1 MNRSWRWTALVGVL
15 AVVTAPGAPA
25 SADTW
30 AIVPVT
36 TGGAAPPAEIASV
49 AAASIEST
57 GATVLQAPQLTHRA
71 ENELSLPFTAAPAG
85 LIDRLLDAE
94 LHVPERIADRRYEL
108 AIQQTDALFAELEAH
123 LAAVNR
129 DDHARAKLANLCG
142 YRVRAFVEARDT
154 SGAATAA
161 QTCYRLQPAFTPNRE
176 LHPPAILERL
186 DAARSTLGASLVV
199 QTGEDDPAHCAIRVN
214 GVRVGTSPSARVA
227 VPAGTYAVQV
237 ECGSTPGRVHRVS
250 VESGE
255 ATLRVRGTLDA
266 ALQTGPVSL
275 VYATT
280 EAQATLAGDLA
291 ALGRALGADRVLAV
305 VGGGPSPR
313 LEVYEV
319 PLTGPATRARVTVL
333 ERTDE
338 GHVREAARALGN
350 PSLAAAPAGS
360 SVSPIGPLMLGA
372 GGAVLV
378 AGVLVG
384 AIALAEDGALGAAC
398 PSRLDCAPE
407 LMSRSAT
414 MTALAATADVLLTVG
429 AAAAITGLVLTLT
442 LTEGGGDVPATAYC
456 TPDGC
461 GAAVRG
467 RF

>member
-1 MNRSWRWTALVGVL
+1 MSRSCRWTALAAVL
-15 AVVTAPGAPA
+15 ATWSSAPA

-36 TGGAAPPAEIASV
+36 TGDAAPPAEIASV

-71 ENELSLPFTAAPAG
+71 ENELSLPFTPAPAG

-108 AIQQTDALFAELEAH
+108 AIQQTDALFAELEPH
-123 LAAVNR
+123 LAAVHR
-129 DDHARAKLANLCG
+129 DDDARAKLADLCG

-161 QTCYRLQPAFTPNRE
+161 QTCYRLQPAFTPHRE

-186 DAARSTLGASLVV
+186 DAARGALSASLVV
-199 QTGEDDPAHCAIRVN
+199 HAGEDDPAHCAIRVN

-227 VPAGTYAVQV
+227 LPAGTYTVQV
-237 ECGSTPGRVHRVS
+237 ECGSTPGRAHRVS
-250 VESGE
+250 VQSGE
-255 ATLRVRGTLDA
+255 ATVRVRATLDA
-266 ALQTGPVSL
+266 ALQTRPVSL
-275 VYATT
+275 VYASA

-305 VGGGPSPR
+305 VGGAPSPR

-319 PLTGPATRARVTVL
+319 PLSGPATRARVTVL

-350 PSLAAAPAGS
+350 PSAVGVSTGGS
-360 SVSPIGPLMLGA
+360 ISPIGPVVLGA
-372 GGAVLV
+372 GGAALL
-378 AGVLVG
+378 AGAIVG
-384 AIALAEDGALGAAC
+384 AITLAEDGALGAAC
-398 PSRLDCAPE
+398 PSRLDCSPD
-407 LMSRSAT
+407 LMSRSST
-414 MTALAATADVLLTVG
+414 MTALAATTDVLLAVG

-442 LTEGGGDVPATAYC
+442 LTEGGDLPATAYC

-461 GAAVRG
+461 GAALRG

>member
-1 MNRSWRWTALVGVL
+1 
-15 AVVTAPGAPA
+15 
-25 SADTW
+25 
-30 AIVPVT
+30 
-36 TGGAAPPAEIASV
+36 
-49 AAASIEST
+49 
-57 GATVLQAPQLTHRA
+57 
-71 ENELSLPFTAAPAG
+71 
-85 LIDRLLDAE
+85 
-94 LHVPERIADRRYEL
+94 
-108 AIQQTDALFAELEAH
+108 TDALFAELEAH

-129 DDHARAKLANLCG
+129 DDNARAKLADLCG

-161 QTCYRLQPAFTPNRE
+161 QTCYRLQAAFTPNRE

-227 VPAGTYAVQV
+227 VPAGTYAVQI

-255 ATLRVRGTLDA
+255 ATVRVRGTLDA
-266 ALQTGPVSL
+266 ALQTRPVSL
-275 VYATT
+275 VYAS
-280 EAQATLAGDLA
+280 AQAQAALAGDLA
-291 ALGRALGADRVLAV
+291 TLARALGADRVLAV

-313 LEVYEV
+313 LEVYEI

-350 PSLAAAPAGS
+350 PNLASTSSGAAI
-360 SVSPIGPLMLGA
+360 SPIGPIVLGV

-378 AGVLVG
+378 AGVIVG

-398 PSRLDCAPE
+398 PSRVGCPPD
-407 LMSRSAT
+407 LMSRSSS
-414 MTALAATADVLLTVG
+414 MTALAATADALLVLG

-442 LTEGGGDVPATAYC
+442 LTEGGGEVPATAYC

-461 GAAVRG
+461 GAALWG

>member
-1 MNRSWRWTALVGVL
+1 ML
-15 AVVTAPGAPA
+15 ATWSSAPA

-36 TGGAAPPAEIASV
+36 TGDAAPPAEIASV

-71 ENELSLPFTAAPAG
+71 ENELSLPFTPAPAG

-108 AIQQTDALFAELEAH
+108 AIQQTDALFAELEPH
-123 LAAVNR
+123 LAAVHR
-129 DDHARAKLANLCG
+129 DDDARAKLADLCG

-161 QTCYRLQPAFTPNRE
+161 QTCYRLQPAFTPHRE

-186 DAARSTLGASLVV
+186 DAARGALSASLVV
-199 QTGEDDPAHCAIRVN
+199 HAGEDDPAHCAIRVN
-214 GVRVGTSPSARVA
+214 GVRVGTSPSARVS

-250 VESGE
+250 LESGE
-255 ATLRVRGTLDA
+255 ATVRVRATLDA
-266 ALQTGPVSL
+266 ALQTRPVSL
-275 VYATT
+275 VYASA

-291 ALGRALGADRVLAV
+291 VLGRALGADRLLAV

-319 PLTGPATRARVTVL
+319 PLSGPATRERVTVL
-333 ERTDE
+333 ERTDDR
-338 GHVREAARALGN
+338 HVREAARALGD
-350 PSLAAAPAGS
+350 PGLASSPAGT
-360 SVSPIGPLMLGA
+360 SVSPIGPIVLGA

-378 AGVLVG
+378 AGVIVG
-384 AIALAEDGALGAAC
+384 AIALAEDGALASMC
-398 PSRLDCAPE
+398 PAMRCPTDE
-407 LMSRSAT
+407 LLQRASSMRV
-414 MTALAATADVLLTVG
+414 LAGTADVLLLSGAVVATVG
-429 AAAAITGLVLTLT
+429 AFLTPLLLEGGSTTVAAA
-442 LTEGGGDVPATAYC
+442 C
-456 TPDGC
+456 SSDGC
-461 GAAVRG
+461 VATIRG
-467 RF
+467 SF